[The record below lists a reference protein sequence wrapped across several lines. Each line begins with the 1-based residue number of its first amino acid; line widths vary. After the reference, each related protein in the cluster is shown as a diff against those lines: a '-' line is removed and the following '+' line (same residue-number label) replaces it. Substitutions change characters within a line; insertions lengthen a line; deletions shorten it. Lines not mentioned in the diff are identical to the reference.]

1 MALSLLSQES
11 IYGKLKKIENQNIL
25 VPISQDASMQKESP
39 LLFQLN
45 IQVLVELLIRAR
57 NGGGVF

>member
-11 IYGKLKKIENQNIL
+11 IYGKLKMIENQNIL

-45 IQVLVELLIRAR
+45 IKVLVELLIRAR

>member
-1 MALSLLSQES
+1 MALRLLSQES
-11 IYGKLKKIENQNIL
+11 IYGKLKKIEKQNIL
-25 VPISQDASMQKESP
+25 VPISQDASMQQESP

-45 IQVLVELLIRAR
+45 IKVLVELLIRAR

>member
-1 MALSLLSQES
+1 MALRLLSQES

>member
-11 IYGKLKKIENQNIL
+11 IYGKLKKIEKQNIL

-45 IQVLVELLIRAR
+45 IKVSVELLIRAR

>member
-45 IQVLVELLIRAR
+45 IKVLVELLIRAR

>member
-11 IYGKLKKIENQNIL
+11 IYGKLKKIEKQNIL

-39 LLFQLN
+39 LVFQLN
-45 IQVLVELLIRAR
+45 IKVLVELLIRAR

>member
-11 IYGKLKKIENQNIL
+11 IYGKLKKIEKQNIL

-45 IQVLVELLIRAR
+45 IKVLVELLIRAR

>member
-39 LLFQLN
+39 LVFQLN
-45 IQVLVELLIRAR
+45 IKVLVELLIRAR

>member
-25 VPISQDASMQKESP
+25 VPMSQDASMQKESP

-45 IQVLVELLIRAR
+45 IKVLVELLIRAR

>member
-11 IYGKLKKIENQNIL
+11 IYGKLKKIEKQNIL

-45 IQVLVELLIRAR
+45 IKVFVELLIRAR

>member
-11 IYGKLKKIENQNIL
+11 IYGKLKKIEKQNIL
-25 VPISQDASMQKESP
+25 VPISQDASMQQESP

-45 IQVLVELLIRAR
+45 IKVLVELLIRAR